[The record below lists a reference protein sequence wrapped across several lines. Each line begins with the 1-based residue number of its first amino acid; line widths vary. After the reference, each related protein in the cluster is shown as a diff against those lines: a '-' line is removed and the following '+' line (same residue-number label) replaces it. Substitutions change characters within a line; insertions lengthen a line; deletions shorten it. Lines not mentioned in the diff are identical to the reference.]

1 MLPHPSPPHPSLRLQ
16 ASRPG
21 HRVIRHTHACL
32 LVCLC
37 LLPCLA
43 MAQATGSS
51 VDAGATLW
59 SAFRSVLYGS
69 WGLVGSAVIVG
80 LGIYLFLE
88 RGFMHALGVM
98 VAGAMIFFV
107 PLIVISMR
115 NTAQALGG
123 GG

>member
-1 MLPHPSPPHPSLRLQ
+1 MSPPPSSVCTNSARFRFVGRYL
-16 ASRPG
+16 
-21 HRVIRHTHACL
+21 VISGL
-32 LVCLC
+32 L

-43 MAQATGSS
+43 IAQVGGNAS
-51 VDAGATLW
+51 DAGSTLW

-69 WGLVGSAVIVG
+69 WGLVGSAAVVG
-80 LGIYLFLE
+80 MGIYMFLE